1 MDYKK
6 IKLII
11 TSITILVII
20 MSGCDRNL
28 IIEENLKDQLK
39 ESKAEVEHLKQ
50 QIIKLNLENKN
61 LSIKVG
67 ELSFQQ
73 PNGLK
78 MEERRKALVEK
89 EANLKIK
96 ADKLQKEELLIGARE
111 KSIRSEEQK
120 LLTEHKQFIT
130 TKQQELQDI
139 GEAEEMRRNYK
150 NLQKDKNDAENLANN
165 WLIWISILGL
175 IFFISIIIVIIL
187 FLRLREKGKQERN
200 TFEMLKS
207 INISNEDKKLLIS
220 SLGQFE

>member
-111 KSIRSEEQK
+111 KSIRSEEK
-120 LLTEHKQFIT
+120 ELLTEHKQFIT
-130 TKQQELQDI
+130 TKQQEFQDI

-207 INISNEDKKLLIS
+207 INISNEDKKLLTS